1 MIYYRGPTW
10 HGGQGWFLQGDNPF
24 QTLREK
30 PGQTCLEVSRSK
42 PRARGPVTSVTR
54 FTLQSKKLKI
64 TTCTG
69 ISR

>member
-1 MIYYRGPTW
+1 MEVLLGMGDK
-10 HGGQGWFLQGDNPF
+10 GGFYKETIRSRLLGKNLV
-24 QTLREK
+24 K
-30 PGQTCLEVSRSK
+30 TCLEVSCSK